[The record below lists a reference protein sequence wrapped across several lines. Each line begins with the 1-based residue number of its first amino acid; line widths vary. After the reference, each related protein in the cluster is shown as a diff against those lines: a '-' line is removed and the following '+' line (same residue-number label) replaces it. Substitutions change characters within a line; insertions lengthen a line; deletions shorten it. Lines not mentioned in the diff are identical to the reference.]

1 MQVDGNVEERA
12 VRRDWEEQRGSLRRG
27 RAKNEGF
34 PFFIKSVAQSLGCD
48 LSSSI
53 GPERRAIHKRNTQKA
68 IKMHPLL
75 SRGNYSFSSLRSV
88 LFVIILLHAFFKT
101 PTKRHSQTHS
111 TVFINSMSSFP
122 NSKRVYFLLLE
133 SKFSLNAYF
142 HVSLR
147 SPLKQCPKSQ
157 ESFKQRLEEQCIK
170 YSQKR
175 RQVSNSCISSFF
187 ILQDRLKSRRSSY
200 QILEEPIE
208 DTAKYA
214 SLTLSHLPR
223 TILSNLLASE
233 PTPQSNQNPMN
244 SSPTIDGTSSTH
256 SLYPVDYDE
265 QDQLE
270 MLLLIEEELHN
281 HLGMLFLFPMTCCSL
296 R

>member
-1 MQVDGNVEERA
+1 MQWDGNAEERA

-53 GPERRAIHKRNTQKA
+53 GPERRAIHKRNAQKA

-133 SKFSLNAYF
+133 SKFSLNVYF

-175 RQVSNSCISSFF
+175 RQVSNSVFPPSSSSRTDSKADVAR
-187 ILQDRLKSRRSSY
+187 IKSQKSPSR
-200 QILEEPIE
+200 
-208 DTAKYA
+208 
-214 SLTLSHLPR
+214 
-223 TILSNLLASE
+223 
-233 PTPQSNQNPMN
+233 TPQSMHLSLSPISQERFSPTCQLQNP
-244 SSPTIDGTSSTH
+244 H
-256 SLYPVDYDE
+256 
-265 QDQLE
+265 
-270 MLLLIEEELHN
+270 HN
-281 HLGMLFLFPMTCCSL
+281 QT
-296 R
+296 RTQ